1 MANISS
7 PGIGSNLDI
16 NGILTQL
23 MAVERQPLQAIMRK
37 EAGLQA
43 QLSAFGSLKSAVST
57 FQTAVNG
64 VNSAARFRS
73 LSASSA
79 DSSVFTATASSAA
92 VVGSY
97 AIKVTQL
104 ASNQSVYSGSFANT
118 TDTVGTGTLT
128 LQFGTYDSGGNTF
141 TVNTAKAAQ
150 TITIGAANQSL
161 AGVRDAINAAG
172 AGVTATIVNDG
183 GGNRLVLSSNDSGA
197 ANGLKIT
204 VTDDDGTHTNAS
216 GLSQIAYDPT
226 ATAGTGKNLTETQ
239 AAQNAKIKINGID
252 IEKSTNTISDAIE
265 GVTLSLLK
273 ESATTAVN
281 LSVSRNSAGISAA
294 VKEMV
299 DAYNTL
305 NKALVDL
312 TKYDANTKQA
322 GLLIGDAALRTM
334 QSDLRRTLGS
344 ALGTPSGSLS
354 ALGQIGVSFQRDGT
368 LTIDST
374 KLNNAIN
381 NNFADLAG
389 LFAATGAAS
398 DSLVKFDS
406 STSTTKPGQYALSVT
421 QIATRGTLAGNAAA
435 GLTITTGVNDTLSLT
450 IDGVDATVT
459 LAAGTYASATA
470 LAAEVQT
477 RLNGVSALSSAGN
490 SVAVSQSAG
499 VLTVSSNRYGSAS
512 TVALLSGGG
521 SAANDLFGGGST
533 ATAGLD
539 VAGTIDGVSATGTGQ
554 YLTAAGGSSAEGL
567 KIQVLG
573 GALGAR
579 GTVTATQGFA
589 YQLSQLATGFLA
601 SNGSLASRSDGINA
615 RIKLNQKQQEALNQR
630 LINIE
635 KRYRAQ
641 FTALDTMIARMN
653 QTSNYLTQ
661 QLANLPG
668 AGS

>member
-16 NGILTQL
+16 NSILSQL

-43 QLSAFGSLKSAVST
+43 QLSAFGSLKSAVSA

-104 ASNQSVYSGSFANT
+104 AANQSVYSGSFANT

-141 TVNTAKAAQ
+141 TVNTAKAAK

-265 GVTLSLLK
+265 GVTLTLLK

-281 LSVSRNSAGISAA
+281 LSVSRNSSGVTAA
-294 VKEMV
+294 VKELV
-299 DAYNTL
+299 DAYNAV
-305 NKALVDL
+305 NKVLVDL
-312 TKYDANTKQA
+312 TKYDPNTKQA
-322 GLLIGDAALRTM
+322 GLLIGDSALRTM
-334 QSDLRRTLGS
+334 QTDLRRVLGS
-344 ALGTPSGSLS
+344 ALGTPSGGLAS
-354 ALGQIGVSFQRDGT
+354 LGQIGVSFQRDGT
-368 LTIDST
+368 LATDSA
-374 KLNNAIN
+374 KLNSAIN
-381 NNFADLAG
+381 SNFGDLAG

-398 DSLVKFDS
+398 DSLIKFDS
-406 STSTTKPGQYALSVT
+406 STSATKPGQYALNVT
-421 QIATRGTLAGNAAA
+421 QIATRGTLVGNAAA
-435 GLTITTGVNDTLSLT
+435 GLTITTGVNDTLALT
-450 IDGVDATVT
+450 IDGVAATVT

-477 RLNGVSALSSAGN
+477 RLNGVSALSSAGIG
-490 SVAVSQSAG
+490 VAVSQSAG

-521 SAANDLFGGGST
+521 NAASGLLGGGST
-533 ATAGLD
+533 ATAGVD
-539 VAGTIDGVSATGTGQ
+539 VAGSIDGVSASGSGQ
-554 YLTAAGGSSAEGL
+554 YLTGASGSSAEGL
-567 KIQVLG
+567 KLQVQG
-573 GALGAR
+573 GSLGAR
-579 GTVTATQGFA
+579 GTVTATQGYA
-589 YQLSQLATGFLA
+589 YQLAQLATGFLA
-601 SNGSLASRSDGINA
+601 SSGSLASRSEGINA
-615 RIKLNQKQQEALNQR
+615 RIKLNQQQQAALNQR
-630 LINIE
+630 LLNVE

-641 FTALDTMIARMN
+641 FTALDTMISRMN
-653 QTSNYLTQ
+653 QTSAYLTQ
-661 QLANLPG
+661 QLANLPKT
-668 AGS
+668 GS

>member
-7 PGIGSNLDI
+7 PGIGSNLDV
-16 NGILTQL
+16 NSILSQL
-23 MAVERQPLQAIMRK
+23 MAVERQPLQAIMQK

-57 FQTAVNG
+57 FQTAVGG

-73 LSASSA
+73 LSASSG
-79 DSSVFTATASSAA
+79 DSSVFTATATSAA
-92 VVGSY
+92 AVASY
-97 AIKVTQL
+97 GIKVTQL
-104 ASNQSVYSGSFANT
+104 ASNQSVYSSAFANT

-128 LQFGTYDSGGNTF
+128 IQFGTYDSGGNTF
-141 TVNTAKAAQ
+141 TVNSAKAAQ
-150 TITIGAANQSL
+150 TISVGAANQSL
-161 AGVRDAINAAG
+161 AGVRDAINAAN

-226 ATAGTGKNLTETQ
+226 ATVGTGKNLTETQ

-265 GVTLSLLK
+265 GVTLTLLK

-305 NKALVDL
+305 NKVLVDL

-354 ALGQIGVSFQRDGT
+354 TLGQIGVSFQRDGT

-398 DSLVKFDS
+398 DSLIKFDS
-406 STSTTKPGQYALSVT
+406 STAATKPGQYAVNVT
-421 QIATRGTLAGNAAA
+421 QVATRGTLAGNAAA
-435 GLTITTGVNDTLSLT
+435 GLTITSGVNDQLSLT

-477 RLNGVSALSSAGN
+477 RLNGVSGLSSAGI

-499 VLTVSSNRYGSAS
+499 VLTFSSNRYGSAS

-539 VAGTIDGVSATGTGQ
+539 VAGTIDGVSASGTGQ
-554 YLTAAGGSSAEGL
+554 YLTAASGSSAEGL

-579 GTVTATQGFA
+579 GTVTATQGYAF
-589 YQLSQLATGFLA
+589 QLSQLATGFLA
-601 SNGSLASRSDGINA
+601 SNGSLAARSDGINA

-641 FTALDTMIARMN
+641 FTALDTMISRMN

>member
-641 FTALDTMIARMN
+641 FTALDTLIARMN